1 MITIAG
7 RRDRTRPPAA
17 APRPVGA
24 GAFQAVVLVTG
35 MGLGLTAPFT
45 AVLVLALGGSTTEAA
60 LTVSSMGLSLLL
72 VDLFGSRVLP
82 RLGSRWV
89 LCGSS
94 LIFGVGGVMTALSG
108 VWVVALI
115 ARIIQG
121 FGAALFMAG
130 GIHLAVRLGQQ
141 HGRSSAAAIGGF
153 NAAWFAG
160 IAIGPLTGGV
170 IAGWA
175 PGADAADGYRL
186 LFAVCAGVNLLAA
199 GLALLLPRVA
209 GTGRPRLSLPRG
221 LGLHGARVW
230 AVMGLAATGQI
241 VRSAIAMT
249 MIPLA
254 GEATGMDST
263 ALGATLFA
271 LAITDITVMAWGSR
285 WSERHGR
292 RPLLIG
298 SLLWGAAITTT
309 LALVD
314 PPALVVAACAL
325 GLGVTVGATWTL
337 PTAMAVDLMAD
348 AESAVSAYRIASDL
362 GMVAGGA
369 LAALALATVGLSG
382 SLLGATGVLLLGL
395 LLALFVGETRPPT
408 TTPAKGT
415 PPHAPAID

>member
-7 RRDRTRPPAA
+7 RRNRTRPPAA
-17 APRPVGA
+17 PAGPVGA

-45 AVLVLALGGSTTEAA
+45 AVLVLALGGSTTDAA
-60 LTVSSMGLSLLL
+60 LTVSSMGLSLLI
-72 VDLFGSRVLP
+72 VDLFGSRILP

-94 LIFGVGGVMTALSG
+94 LIFGVGAVMTALST
-108 VWVVALI
+108 VWVVALV
-115 ARIIQG
+115 ARVVQG

-160 IAIGPLTGGV
+160 IAMGPLTGGV

-175 PGADAADGYRL
+175 GSTDPADGYRL

-199 GLALLLPRVA
+199 GLALLLPRVT
-209 GTGRPRLSLPRG
+209 GTGRPRLSLPSG
-221 LGLHGARVW
+221 LGLRGPRVW
-230 AVMGLAATGQI
+230 CVMGLAATGQI

-249 MIPLA
+249 MVPLA
-254 GEATGMDST
+254 GEAAGMDST
-263 ALGATLFA
+263 ALGGTLFA
-271 LAITDITVMAWGSR
+271 LAITDIAVMAWGSR

-298 SLLWGAAITTT
+298 SLLWGAALTTT

-314 PPALVVAACAL
+314 PPAIVVAACAL

-348 AESAVSAYRIASDL
+348 AESAVSAYRIASDI

-369 LAALALATVGLSG
+369 LAALALATIGLAG

-395 LLALFVGETRPPT
+395 LLALFVGETR
-408 TTPAKGT
+408 TPATPVKGHA
-415 PPHAPAID
+415 HAPAID

>member
-7 RRDRTRPPAA
+7 RRDRTRPTA
-17 APRPVGA
+17 APTGPVGA

-45 AVLVLALGGSTTEAA
+45 AVLVLALGGSETDAA

-94 LIFGVGGVMTALSG
+94 LIFGVGAVMTALST

-141 HGRSSAAAIGGF
+141 HGRASASAIGGF

-160 IAIGPLTGGV
+160 IAMGPLTGGV

-175 PGADAADGYRL
+175 GSANAADGYRL

-199 GLALLLPRVA
+199 ALALLLPRVA

-221 LGLHGARVW
+221 LGLHGARIW

-249 MIPLA
+249 IIPLA
-254 GEATGMDST
+254 GEAAGMDSA
-263 ALGATLFA
+263 ALGGTLFA
-271 LAITDITVMAWGSR
+271 LAVTDIAVMAWGSR

-298 SLLWGAAITTT
+298 ALLWGAAVTTT
-309 LALVD
+309 LAFVG
-314 PPALVVAACAL
+314 PSAVVVLACAL
-325 GLGVTVGATWTL
+325 CFGITVGASWTL
-337 PTAMAVDLMAD
+337 PTAMAVDLMDD
-348 AESAVSAYRIASDL
+348 AESAVSAYRIASDI
-362 GMVAGGA
+362 GMVVGGA

-382 SLLGATGVLLLGL
+382 SLLGATAVLILGL
-395 LLALFVGETRPPT
+395 LLALLVGETRLS
-408 TTPAKGT
+408 TTPAKGPHT
-415 PPHAPAID
+415 HAPAID